1 MIHTFPTP
9 TFLYNNNRPDFV
21 ILYKWVVD
29 PWLVQKFN
37 KKNLKTAP
45 KNYKKKEN
53 NSSLV
58 KKKKSFDCVFFLSFL
73 FLSLFLWFLLPFYS
87 FTTHTNTTGIHS
99 NSFWWVNTEKL
110 NKKHKILLFTTSN
123 FYLWT
128 CMTTT
133 RSNIIV
139 ANVVEDVLIFGK
151 IIGWS
156 TPFSTAIY
164 HDGTKK
170 KTIDRRFVNWV
181 FGRTVNPFIYLI
193 VLRNN

>member
-1 MIHTFPTP
+1 MC
-9 TFLYNNNRPDFV
+9 L
-21 ILYKWVVD
+21 
-29 PWLVQKFN
+29 
-37 KKNLKTAP
+37 
-45 KNYKKKEN
+45 
-53 NSSLV
+53 
-58 KKKKSFDCVFFLSFL
+58 FFLSFL

-170 KTIDRRFVNWV
+170 KQ
-181 FGRTVNPFIYLI
+181 LI
-193 VLRNN
+193 VDSLIECLDALWTPSSTWLFLEIIKPNWKWLIPYGRELDGLEKLKNFPFSDSPANRLR